1 LKKYVDH
8 GWLSV
13 HGGLVTMGWHDR
25 SGAPEVIVIDQ
36 RERERERRSSGFS
49 PMASLGGGAIKMV
62 TRQRSIE
69 AVGGAPMGRWF
80 RARGGEIGGG
90 VCVVDNGV
98 LSSHLL

>member
-1 LKKYVDH
+1 
-8 GWLSV
+8 
-13 HGGLVTMGWHDR
+13 
-25 SGAPEVIVIDQ
+25 
-36 RERERERRSSGFS
+36 
-49 PMASLGGGAIKMV
+49 MASLGGGAIKMV